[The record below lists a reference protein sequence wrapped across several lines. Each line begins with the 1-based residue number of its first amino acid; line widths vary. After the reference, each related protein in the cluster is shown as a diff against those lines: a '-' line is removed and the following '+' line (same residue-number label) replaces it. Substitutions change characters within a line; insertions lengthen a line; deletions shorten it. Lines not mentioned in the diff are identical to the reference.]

1 MSVVR
6 PEFGP
11 TLPELLGPRL
21 RALPRAGR
29 IALAVLGLLIL
40 LLLARVLFGG
50 DSAATKLHG
59 VVVREPLAANFVYRA
74 PFHKQ
79 PPGAGEL
86 ARIAAPNGQSFALR
100 ELRVPPYKGDA
111 AGMLPVYASQ
121 LEDRMARELPGFVW
135 RYDGRVNVNRIQG
148 YEIGFQY
155 RRGGKL
161 TYGRRI
167 LLLPTTT
174 ATQGADL
181 LLTSPRMPSVARY
194 DAVGRNG
201 GLKTALRSFRFG
213 TERP

>member
-1 MSVVR
+1 MSAVR

-21 RALPRAGR
+21 RALPRAAS
-29 IALAVLGLLIL
+29 IALVVLGVLIL
-40 LLLARVLFGG
+40 LLVARALLHGE
-50 DSAATKLHG
+50 SAATKLRS
-59 VVVREPLAANFVYRA
+59 VVVREPIAANFVYRH

-79 PPGAGEL
+79 DPAAGEL
-86 ARIAAPNGQSFALR
+86 ARVAAPNGQSFAVR
-100 ELRVPPYKGDA
+100 ELRVAPYTGDA
-111 AGMLPVYASQ
+111 AGMLPVLASQ
-121 LEDRMARELPGFVW
+121 LEDKMGRELPGFTY

-155 RRGGKL
+155 RRNGAL

-174 ATQGADL
+174 ATQGVDL
-181 LLTSPRMPSVARY
+181 LLTSPRLASVPRY